1 MGGNSHAVNPP
12 FSKSDFLAVFA
23 RYNAATWFV
32 TILLVAIAVSAVVGL
47 FCAWRYRDRWAC
59 GVLAILWLWSGIGFH
74 LAYFSDVNPAAI
86 AFGFSFIVQGLGFFR
101 FGVLR
106 HEIVFHTP
114 FRSARGIT
122 GLVVMTYAVVIY
134 PLVSTSLGHRW
145 PGAPSFGAP
154 CPVDVF
160 TLGLLLWTRAPVP
173 RLLLAIPIGW
183 ALVAGVA
190 AWEFGMRE
198 DWGLAIAAL
207 VAAGWLLPRWT
218 KPISSPFQ
226 EAHHDQH
233 TTGA

>member
-1 MGGNSHAVNPP
+1 MGGEPHAVNVP

-23 RYNAATWFV
+23 RYNEATWPL
-32 TILLVAIAVSAVVGL
+32 TIVLVAIALSAVVGL
-47 FCAWRYRDRWAC
+47 LCDWRYRDRWAS
-59 GVLAILWLWSGIGFH
+59 GVLATLWLWSGMGFH

-86 AFGFSFIVQGLGFFR
+86 AFGFSFIIQGMGFLR

-114 FRSARGIT
+114 LRSARGIT
-122 GLVVMTYAVVIY
+122 GLLVMTYAVAIY
-134 PLVSTSLGHRW
+134 PLVSASLGHRW
-145 PGAPSFGAP
+145 PNAPSFGAP
-154 CPVDVF
+154 CPVDAF

-198 DWGLAIAAL
+198 DWGLAIAA
-207 VAAGWLLPRWT
+207 VIAAGWLLPRWPKRT
-218 KPISSPFQ
+218 LGVPLGGSS
-226 EAHHDQH
+226 
-233 TTGA
+233 